1 MPAISFALMLF
12 ISLKGFYLHLTK
24 CHHLVDWAQVS
35 SKADAFTFQV
45 SKNIIKKHKSH
56 LSQRGKSE
64 SQAKITVMIKTGV
77 KNHWDKMIKGID
89 NYKQPKEQMLSAL
102 SMFLPQPSPRALYL
116 HCLPLATGLP
126 QIP

>member
-1 MPAISFALMLF
+1 MLF

-35 SKADAFTFQV
+35 SKADTFTLQV
-45 SKNIIKKHKSH
+45 SKNIIKKHKSR
-56 LSQRGKSE
+56 LSQQGKNE

-77 KNHWDKMIKGID
+77 KNHWDKIIKGID
-89 NYKQPKEQMLSAL
+89 NYKQPKEQMQSAL
-102 SMFLPQPSPRALYL
+102 SIFLPQLSPRALYL

>member
-77 KNHWDKMIKGID
+77 KGID

-102 SMFLPQPSPRALYL
+102 SMFLPQLSPRALYL